1 MEQAKIKELVRK
13 MTLEEKASL
22 CSGRDFWHTD
32 NVDRLGIPS
41 MMMSDGPHGLRKQD
55 DEGDHLGINDS
66 IKAVCFP
73 AGCAMA
79 ASFDRDL
86 LNRLGDVLGNECQ
99 AEDLGVVLGPAMN
112 IKRSPLCGRN
122 FEYYSEDPYLSTE
135 LATAYINGVQKH
147 NVGTSPK
154 HFLANNQE
162 CRRMTCSSEVDERT
176 LREIYLASFEGMVKN
191 AKPWTIMCSYN
202 RINGTFAS
210 ENKRYLTDILRGEW
224 GFDGFVVSDWGAV
237 NRADKAVE
245 SGMDLEMPSSNGAG
259 TKVILKAIEDGTLKE
274 EAVDAACENILNIVF
289 RYADNRESD
298 AVFDREKDHEISGEM
313 AKECIVLLKN
323 EDILPLSEDKNVAFI
338 GQFAEKPRF
347 QGGGSSH
354 INSAKITSAMDCAAG
369 LKVTYA
375 QGYDAKKDV
384 MTPEMKAEA
393 VEAAKNAD
401 VAVLFVGLPDA
412 YESEGYD
419 RSHMRMPA
427 CQNELIE
434 AVAEVQPNVVVL
446 LHNGAPVEMPWIDKV
461 KGVLECYLA
470 GDAVGK
476 AQVDILFGR
485 ANPSGRL
492 PETFPI
498 QMEDNPSYPFYAS
511 DEDTVEYREGV
522 FVGYRAYETRKTKVL
537 FPFGYGLSYTK
548 FAYSNLTVDKTS
560 MKDTEQAVV
569 SVDVENIGSREG
581 KEVVQLYVA
590 PPKGRVIRP
599 VRELRGFAKVSLQPG
614 EKKTVTFTLGKR
626 AFAYWNTE
634 IHEWHVEDGTYQIQ
648 IGTSAHDIV
657 QETGMAV
664 ECSTPIKHVYT
675 LNSTMG
681 DLMSDSSKAEVV
693 EALKKQLAEGA
704 LKMEEKEESDAAKEA
719 MNQEMMMA
727 MMKYMPIRAM
737 KSFGGLSEEML
748 QGMLDQI
755 NNA

>member
-1 MEQAKIKELVRK
+1 MERNKIKELVQK
-13 MTLEEKASL
+13 MTLEEKASM
-22 CSGRDFWHTD
+22 CSGKDFWHTD

-41 MMMSDGPHGLRKQD
+41 MMVSDGPHGLRKQD
-55 DEGDHLGINDS
+55 EESDHFGLNES

-79 ASFDRDL
+79 ASFDREL
-86 LNRLGDVLGNECQ
+86 LNKLGDVLGNECQ
-99 AEDLGVVLGPAMN
+99 AENLGVVLGPAMN

-122 FEYYSEDPYLSTE
+122 FEYYSEDPYVSTE
-135 LATAYINGVQKH
+135 LATAYIKGVQAH

-162 CRRMTCSSEVDERT
+162 CRRMTSSSEVDERT

-191 AKPWTIMCSYN
+191 SKPWTVMCSYN
-202 RINGTFAS
+202 RINGVFAS

-224 GFDGFVVSDWGAV
+224 GFDGFVVSDWAAV
-237 NRADKAVE
+237 NRGDKAVE
-245 SGMDLEMPSSNGAG
+245 AGLDLEMPSSNGNG
-259 TKVILKAIEDGTLKE
+259 TRAILKAIAEGTLKE

-289 RYADNRESD
+289 RFEENREAD

-313 AKECIVLLKN
+313 AKECMVLLKN
-323 EDILPLSEDKNVAFI
+323 DGVLPLAADKKIAFI

-354 INSAKITSAMDCAAG
+354 INSAIVTSAMDCVEG
-369 LKVTYA
+369 LQVVYA
-375 QGYDAKKDV
+375 QGFDAKKDM
-384 MTPEMKAEA
+384 MTSEMKAEA

-401 VAVLFVGLPDA
+401 VAVMFMGLPDS

-419 RSHMRMPA
+419 REHMRMPA

-434 AVAEVQPNVVVL
+434 AVAAVQPNVVVV
-446 LHNGAPVEMPWIDKV
+446 LHNGSPVEMPWIDKV
-461 KGVLECYLA
+461 KGVLECYLG

-476 AQVDILFGR
+476 AQVDILFGK

-492 PETFPI
+492 PETFPLK
-498 QMEDNPSYPFYAS
+498 MEDNPSYPFYAS
-511 DEDTVEYREGV
+511 DEDIVEYREGV
-522 FVGYRAYETRKTKVL
+522 FVGYRAYETKKMDVL

-548 FAYSNLTVDKTS
+548 YAYSNLQVDKTS
-560 MKDTEQAVV
+560 MKDTEQLTVT
-569 SVDVENIGSREG
+569 VDVENIGDRAG

-599 VRELRGFAKVSLQPG
+599 VRELREFAKVSLQPG
-614 EKKTVTFTLGKR
+614 EKKTVTMVLGKR

-634 IHEWHVEDGTYQIQ
+634 VQDWRAEDGTYQIQ

-657 QETGMAV
+657 LQAAVAV
-664 ECSTPIKHVYT
+664 ECTERIKRVYH
-675 LNSTMG
+675 LNSTVG
-681 DLMSDSSKAEVV
+681 DMMNDPDKAEVV
-693 EALKKQLAEGA
+693 GKLKKQIYERMGVS
-704 LKMEEKEESDAAKEA
+704 EDTQESDGATEA
-719 MNQEMMMA
+719 MSQEMLMA
-727 MMKYMPIRAM
+727 MMRYMPIRAM
-737 KSFGGLSEEML
+737 RSFYGIDEKELLEML
-748 QGMLDQI
+748 DTV

>member
-1 MEQAKIKELVRK
+1 ME
-13 MTLEEKASL
+13 
-22 CSGRDFWHTD
+22 
-32 NVDRLGIPS
+32 
-41 MMMSDGPHGLRKQD
+41 
-55 DEGDHLGINDS
+55 
-66 IKAVCFP
+66 
-73 AGCAMA
+73 